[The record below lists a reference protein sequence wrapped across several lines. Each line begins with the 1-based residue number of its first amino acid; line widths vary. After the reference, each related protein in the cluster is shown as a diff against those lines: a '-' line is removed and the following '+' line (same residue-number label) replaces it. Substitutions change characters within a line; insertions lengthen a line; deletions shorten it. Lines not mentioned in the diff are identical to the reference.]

1 MQRLQSGSS
10 QYTDVCYISHP
21 SSLHLCSLILFL
33 FPVTF
38 EPLTLPFVAP
48 ILSCDRAKKEVLEI
62 LNIKKKQKLGLFI
75 LFYCS
80 IPQYYICVILK
91 IYYPFVLKKQKK
103 KKISYY
109 LVYWG

>member
-48 ILSCDRAKKEVLEI
+48 ILSCDRAKKEALEI
-62 LNIKKKQKLGLFI
+62 LNM
-75 LFYCS
+75 
-80 IPQYYICVILK
+80 
-91 IYYPFVLKKQKK
+91 KK
-103 KKISYY
+103 KKTGAIYFV
-109 LVYWG
+109 LL